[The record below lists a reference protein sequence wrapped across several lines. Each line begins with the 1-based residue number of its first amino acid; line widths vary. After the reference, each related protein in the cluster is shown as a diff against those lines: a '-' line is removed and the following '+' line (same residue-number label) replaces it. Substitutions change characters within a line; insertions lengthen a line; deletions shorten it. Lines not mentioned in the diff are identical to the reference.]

1 MRKQFLKIAAI
12 LLCTLCLLA
21 GREQSAV
28 FAKEEKA
35 QGPFTGEVAVVRQEN
50 NGYVVQVTVSNSGE
64 DFTGTVQVVFA
75 GADSENCAYNT
86 EIALPAQGKKQF
98 TIRVANT
105 AVDTSQGGMC
115 ALRFLDREG
124 DVLQAIELKNVFQ
137 KCRNGSC
144 GGNFIRPLCR
154 ARDDG
159 GKRANDR
166 YESGILPCEAD
177 GIKQR

>member
-98 TIRVANT
+98 TVRVANT
-105 AVDTSQGGMC
+105 AVDTSFSGPGRGC
-115 ALRFLDREG
+115 AAGDRTEKC
-124 DVLQAIELKNVFQ
+124 VS

-144 GGNFIRPLCR
+144 GGDFIRPLCR

>member
-75 GADSENCAYNT
+75 GADSENCA
-86 EIALPAQGKKQF
+86 IP
-98 TIRVANT
+98 
-105 AVDTSQGGMC
+105 
-115 ALRFLDREG
+115 
-124 DVLQAIELKNVFQ
+124 VF
-137 KCRNGSC
+137 
-144 GGNFIRPLCR
+144 
-154 ARDDG
+154 
-159 GKRANDR
+159 
-166 YESGILPCEAD
+166 SGP
-177 GIKQR
+177 

>member
-50 NGYVVQVTVSNSGE
+50 NGYVMQVTVSNSGE

-86 EIALPAQGKKQF
+86 EIALPAQGKKLWILPRGECVHF
-98 TIRVANT
+98 VFWT
-105 AVDTSQGGMC
+105 GKGMC
-115 ALRFLDREG
+115 
-124 DVLQAIELKNVFQ
+124 
-137 KCRNGSC
+137 CRRSN
-144 GGNFIRPLCR
+144 
-154 ARDDG
+154 
-159 GKRANDR
+159 
-166 YESGILPCEAD
+166 
-177 GIKQR
+177 